1 MYVDYEKLKML
12 MKAKGIKP
20 VTVSRI
26 LGKNSHYMSHALMKH
41 QKLTFETIRVLDA
54 LGIKQKE
61 YTYEDAPTE
70 EHASENLDISIRV
83 NRKDY
88 DKAKEIFEGKTFK
101 DSFHEMLAYYVQGLD
116 FFKEDK

>member
-12 MKAKGIKP
+12 MKAKGIKA

-26 LGKNSHYMSHALMKH
+26 LGKNSHYMSQALAEKY
-41 QKLTFETIRVLDA
+41 KLTSETIRVLDA

-61 YTYEDAPTE
+61 YIYEDAPTE
-70 EHASENLDISIRV
+70 EHASEGVGVSIRV

-88 DKAKEIFEGKTFK
+88 DKAKEVFEGQTFK
-101 DSFHEMLAYYVQGLD
+101 DGFHEMLAYYVQGLD
-116 FFKEDK
+116 FFKGDK